1 MRTRLRWLIAG
12 AAAASLSGLGFLAAD
27 VFASASGAFTYTG
40 TVVHV
45 VDGDTLDVQVPGQGK
60 LRVRVVGIDT
70 PERGACYFSQATKRA
85 NLLANGKRVVLHG
98 DRTQATRDRY
108 GRLLAYVDIGGN
120 VDLGLQLIQDGFGKV
135 YVYGGKPFL
144 RVAPYRKAQQLAQ
157 STELGL
163 WNCGRTG
170 EPIVL
175 PAAPVTTTTS
185 TTTTETTTT
194 STATTTTATTATSTA
209 PAATTT
215 APATATTTTTTTA
228 ATTTT
233 APPSAC
239 DASYPDFCI
248 PPPPPDLDCKDIPRK
263 NFTVRPP
270 DPHGFDGDKDGI
282 GCESSE
288 LQVAR
293 SENPAG
299 AGLSNG
305 EGGIRTLEAA
315 IQPPNALAGRRL
327 QPLGHFSGCAGRVSQ
342 RAQDPPFSGRPEPIG
357 RGRSNC
363 R

>member
-1 MRTRLRWLIAG
+1 MRAQLRWLMAG
-12 AAAASLSGLGFLAAD
+12 ATAASLSVLGFLAAD

-70 PERGACYFSQATKRA
+70 PERGACYFSQATRRA
-85 NLLANGKRVVLHG
+85 NVLANGQRVVLHG

-135 YVYGGKPFL
+135 YVFGGKPFL

-157 STELGL
+157 SVELGL

-175 PAAPVTTTTS
+175 PAPVTTTTS
-185 TTTTETTTT
+185 SEPTTTVST
-194 STATTTTATTATSTA
+194 STAPTTTATTAT
-209 PAATTT
+209 TT
-215 APATATTTTTTTA
+215 APATTTTTATQTAA

-233 APPSAC
+233 APPNAC

-282 GCESSE
+282 GCES
-288 LQVAR
+288 
-293 SENPAG
+293 
-299 AGLSNG
+299 
-305 EGGIRTLEAA
+305 
-315 IQPPNALAGRRL
+315 
-327 QPLGHFSGCAGRVSQ
+327 
-342 RAQDPPFSGRPEPIG
+342 
-357 RGRSNC
+357 
-363 R
+363 